1 VATLTSYLTPGP
13 FQPGTSVDRRTTY
26 RAPGPLQPQLTVTV
40 TASAAI
46 TLSNL
51 TIAGRATATAAS
63 TLATLTATLASLTT
77 ASTATATAP
86 DASSASL
93 SATLASLTTSATAT
107 ATAPASSTATAAI
120 SLSDALLVASG
131 VCIKPTSTGTL
142 TATLGALSGSGT
154 AVFVALPRT
163 FEESL
168 LADLNTITALTALT
182 GSRIYEGLIPEKAAL
197 PAVVYMTSA
206 EYSQPHLGG
215 QSNTRDESFHLDLIA
230 PTKATAR
237 AMLDAVQARYVY
249 ADFRGQLGNGVYVA
263 ETILESVD
271 SEDMRLSDGTD
282 RPVRV
287 ATIAMTMRYSQL

>member
-1 VATLTSYLTPGP
+1 
-13 FQPGTSVDRRTTY
+13 
-26 RAPGPLQPQLTVTV
+26 
-40 TASAAI
+40 
-46 TLSNL
+46 
-51 TIAGRATATAAS
+51 
-63 TLATLTATLASLTT
+63 
-77 ASTATATAP
+77 
-86 DASSASL
+86 
-93 SATLASLTTSATAT
+93 
-107 ATAPASSTATAAI
+107 
-120 SLSDALLVASG
+120 
-131 VCIKPTSTGTL
+131 
-142 TATLGALSGSGT
+142 LSGTGT

-168 LADLNTITALTALT
+168 LADLNTITALTALV
-182 GSRIYEGLIPEKAAL
+182 GNRIYEGVIPQKAAL

-206 EYSQPHLGG
+206 EYSQSHLAG

-249 ADFRGQLGNGVYVA
+249 ADFRGKLGNGVYVA